1 MAHEARDDFLM
12 LLGSIY
18 LLIAGAGQ
26 WSIDAAL
33 ARHAGHPGGIPVG
46 PRRPRPF

>member
-1 MAHEARDDFLM
+1 M

-33 ARHAGHPGGIPVG
+33 ARRAADPGGLPVG

>member
-1 MAHEARDDFLM
+1 MAHEARDDFLV

-26 WSIDAAL
+26 WSINAVL
-33 ARHAGHPGGIPVG
+33 ARRAVHPGGAPLG